1 MGFFDRFRR
10 NKGDDAARL
19 EAQRLAAE
27 QEQREQD
34 RLAAERAERER
45 ADAQRAGDERRAAE
59 QAERDRQEQER
70 LAARQAEDERR
81 AAEQAERDRA
91 ENERAEQDRLA
102 AERAERERAD
112 AQRAED
118 ERRAA
123 EQAERDR
130 QEQERLAARQA
141 EDERRAA
148 EQAERERADAERAE
162 AERRAAEQAERDRAE
177 AERLHQERLA
187 AQQAERDRVEAERA
201 GEPEELRAE
210 REKVDRLLEAV
221 GPELRTRRIL
231 DLLEATFGRL
241 APPHEEW
248 GSCTIE
254 FRPAPGHVFLRVSTD
269 SPDGGRTGAGGWKPV
284 ASMVEI
290 LIQEL
295 QRSMYEP
302 GEGTWIDG
310 RVTFTH
316 RGEREDRRGRPLP
329 PEADVAVN
337 FDSPPTVGSAEH
349 PYRADDAVDFLTR
362 FPRDAAHIP
371 VFMTELARTA
381 GRNLPVA

>member
-59 QAERDRQEQER
+59 QVERDRQEQER
-70 LAARQAEDERR
+70 LATQEAED
-81 AAEQAERDRA
+81 
-91 ENERAEQDRLA
+91 
-102 AERAERERAD
+102 
-112 AQRAED
+112 
-118 ERRAA
+118 
-123 EQAERDR
+123 
-130 QEQERLAARQA
+130 
-141 EDERRAA
+141 
-148 EQAERERADAERAE
+148 
-162 AERRAAEQAERDRAE
+162 ERRAAEQAERDRAE
-177 AERLHQERLA
+177 AERLHQERLAAQEAEQERLA

-231 DLLEATFGRL
+231 DLLGATFGRL

>member
-1 MGFFDRFRR
+1 M
-10 NKGDDAARL
+10 
-19 EAQRLAAE
+19 
-27 QEQREQD
+27 
-34 RLAAERAERER
+34 
-45 ADAQRAGDERRAAE
+45 
-59 QAERDRQEQER
+59 
-70 LAARQAEDERR
+70 
-81 AAEQAERDRA
+81 
-91 ENERAEQDRLA
+91 
-102 AERAERERAD
+102 
-112 AQRAED
+112 
-118 ERRAA
+118 
-123 EQAERDR
+123 
-130 QEQERLAARQA
+130 
-141 EDERRAA
+141 
-148 EQAERERADAERAE
+148 
-162 AERRAAEQAERDRAE
+162 
-177 AERLHQERLA
+177 
-187 AQQAERDRVEAERA
+187 
-201 GEPEELRAE
+201 
-210 REKVDRLLEAV
+210 DRLLEAV

-231 DLLEATFGRL
+231 DLLGATFGRL

>member
-34 RLAAERAERER
+34 RLAAERAEHER

-102 AERAERERAD
+102 AERAER
-112 AQRAED
+112 
-118 ERRAA
+118 
-123 EQAERDR
+123 
-130 QEQERLAARQA
+130 
-141 EDERRAA
+141 
-148 EQAERERADAERAE
+148 AE

-177 AERLHQERLA
+177 AERLHQERLAAQQAEQERLA

-231 DLLEATFGRL
+231 DLLGATFGRL

>member
-81 AAEQAERDRA
+81 AAEQAER
-91 ENERAEQDRLA
+91 ERAD
-102 AERAERERAD
+102 AERAEA
-112 AQRAED
+112 

-130 QEQERLAARQA
+130 REQERLAAEAQRSA
-141 EDERRAA
+141 E
-148 EQAERERADAERAE
+148 ERAE

-177 AERLHQERLA
+177 AERLHQERLAAQEAEQERLA

-231 DLLEATFGRL
+231 DLLGATFGRL

>member
-34 RLAAERAERER
+34 RLAAERAEHER

-59 QAERDRQEQER
+59 QVERDRQEQER
-70 LAARQAEDERR
+70 LATQEAEDERR

-148 EQAERERADAERAE
+148 EQAER
-162 AERRAAEQAERDRAE
+162 DRAE
-177 AERLHQERLA
+177 AERLHQERLAAQEAEQERLA

-231 DLLEATFGRL
+231 DLLGATFGRL

>member
-81 AAEQAERDRA
+81 AAEQAER
-91 ENERAEQDRLA
+91 ERAD
-102 AERAERERAD
+102 AERAEA
-112 AQRAED
+112 

-130 QEQERLAARQA
+130 REQERLAAEAQRS
-141 EDERRAA
+141 
-148 EQAERERADAERAE
+148 ADERAE

-177 AERLHQERLA
+177 AERLHQERLAAQEAEQERLA

-231 DLLEATFGRL
+231 DLLGATFGRL

-295 QRSMYEP
+295 QRSMCEP

>member
-81 AAEQAERDRA
+81 AAEQAER
-91 ENERAEQDRLA
+91 
-102 AERAERERAD
+102 
-112 AQRAED
+112 
-118 ERRAA
+118 
-123 EQAERDR
+123 
-130 QEQERLAARQA
+130 
-141 EDERRAA
+141 
-148 EQAERERADAERAE
+148 ERADAERAE

-177 AERLHQERLA
+177 AERLHQERLAAQEAEQERLA

-231 DLLEATFGRL
+231 DLLGATFGRL

>member
-123 EQAERDR
+123 EQAER
-130 QEQERLAARQA
+130 
-141 EDERRAA
+141 
-148 EQAERERADAERAE
+148 ERADAERAE

-177 AERLHQERLA
+177 AERLHQERLAAQEAEQERLA

-231 DLLEATFGRL
+231 DLLGATFGRL

>member
-81 AAEQAERDRA
+81 AAEQAER
-91 ENERAEQDRLA
+91 
-102 AERAERERAD
+102 
-112 AQRAED
+112 
-118 ERRAA
+118 
-123 EQAERDR
+123 
-130 QEQERLAARQA
+130 
-141 EDERRAA
+141 
-148 EQAERERADAERAE
+148 ERADAERAE

-177 AERLHQERLA
+177 AERLHQERLAAQQAEQERLA

-231 DLLEATFGRL
+231 DLLGATFGRL

>member
-59 QAERDRQEQER
+59 QVERDRQEQER
-70 LAARQAEDERR
+70 LATQEAED
-81 AAEQAERDRA
+81 
-91 ENERAEQDRLA
+91 
-102 AERAERERAD
+102 
-112 AQRAED
+112 
-118 ERRAA
+118 
-123 EQAERDR
+123 
-130 QEQERLAARQA
+130 
-141 EDERRAA
+141 
-148 EQAERERADAERAE
+148 
-162 AERRAAEQAERDRAE
+162 ERRAAEQAERDRAE
-177 AERLHQERLA
+177 AERLHQERLAAQQAEQERLA

-231 DLLEATFGRL
+231 DLLGATFGRL

>member
-34 RLAAERAERER
+34 RLAAERAEHER
-45 ADAQRAGDERRAAE
+45 ADAQRAG
-59 QAERDRQEQER
+59 
-70 LAARQAEDERR
+70 
-81 AAEQAERDRA
+81 
-91 ENERAEQDRLA
+91 
-102 AERAERERAD
+102 
-112 AQRAED
+112 D

-162 AERRAAEQAERDRAE
+162 AER
-177 AERLHQERLA
+177 
-187 AQQAERDRVEAERA
+187 A

-231 DLLEATFGRL
+231 DLLGATFGRL

>member
-34 RLAAERAERER
+34 RLAAERAEHER

-59 QAERDRQEQER
+59 QVERDRQEQER
-70 LAARQAEDERR
+70 LATQEAEDERR
-81 AAEQAERDRA
+81 AAEQAERDR
-91 ENERAEQDRLA
+91 R
-102 AERAERERAD
+102 
-112 AQRAED
+112 
-118 ERRAA
+118 
-123 EQAERDR
+123 
-130 QEQERLAARQA
+130 EQERLAAEAQRS
-141 EDERRAA
+141 
-148 EQAERERADAERAE
+148 ADERAE

-177 AERLHQERLA
+177 AERLHQERLAAQEAEQERLA

-231 DLLEATFGRL
+231 DLLGATFGRL

>member
-59 QAERDRQEQER
+59 QVERDRQEQER
-70 LAARQAEDERR
+70 LATQEAEDERR

-130 QEQERLAARQA
+130 REQERLAAEAQRS
-141 EDERRAA
+141 
-148 EQAERERADAERAE
+148 ADERAE

-177 AERLHQERLA
+177 AERLHQERLAAQEAEQERLA

-231 DLLEATFGRL
+231 DLLGATFGRL